1 MSNIIATVSG
11 VDGAFYVKSPD
22 GTLRE
27 LSNGDVIHEGDIVV
41 GSSSNSKNNSILLVM
56 QDGTDIVLSANE
68 EQLFDSSLANSEFSK
83 DETVTTAESLDE
95 ASDLLDIFNEVD
107 EEVDSDNMETASGSE
122 SQGSTP
128 SNASFS
134 ENFDVINDVS
144 VDVSAALRESDS
156 SQFMDKKS
164 DLNPY
169 SESSSSLPL
178 EDNSSRRVVFENE
191 NGKTDFQTPT
201 EPKIDTN
208 IESIVDTITDNF
220 VVDLTPLIVNV
231 ANLTELAEAATAAA
245 NDAAIAAQNAATV
258 ATENPTPE
266 NLAAAEA
273 AQEAA
278 VDAATAATNAA
289 ATLQAAITTLNAAAD
304 AANESVDTAA
314 AEAAVTDA
322 TTAANTATTAATQ
335 SEAATDNEVALM
347 STNVA
352 NLTELA
358 EAATAAANDAA
369 IAAQNAA
376 TVATENP
383 TPENLAAAE
392 AAQEAA
398 VDAAT
403 AATNAAAT
411 LQAAIT
417 TLNAAADAANES
429 VDTAAAEAAVTDATT
444 AANTATTAAT
454 QSEAA
459 TESLEVETE
468 GIDLHYSN
476 IGSTNGDNDYGD
488 EAALV
493 GSDNAENL
501 TTGDGDDSVIID
513 NDIESNV
520 TIDLGAG
527 DDVIEVGDDF
537 DSGYINSGKGD
548 DTVIIHDDLGDNYTG
563 ETGHISTGAG
573 DDSVTVGKLK
583 DDSTITTG
591 SGDDNVVL
599 EEVSSS
605 FDNGSVSLGS
615 GDDILEINDDLEG
628 TDGMFYGGAGN
639 DTLVLKD
646 VTQEEWDAGI
656 KEHFVGFENTILQD
670 ATLSS
675 ENDLSI
681 FDSSFIEEFDNTQDD
696 GTIRLTKTEDSSS
709 AVIDLGVENA
719 GKTVEISFNAT
730 SLGTWDNGGAYDD
743 DFIFNGEELML
754 PRGEQQ
760 SFTFET
766 TINDNGEVKIDFDSK
781 ITGSDEGVIIE
792 NFEIA
797 PSGDDW
803 SSNGATNDDNAVLLI
818 EGDETI
824 DLSALDSNNSEFIDT
839 ITLGDGA
846 QNIVNISLEDVVEL
860 TDESNIL
867 RIEGDVTDKITLNMT
882 DGNGHGHGNG
892 NRHGAD
898 GEENGWKLGDFKT
911 DAETGATYQEVTGKV
926 DDKTVTLEINAEIQ
940 IDQN

>member
-220 VVDLTPLIVNV
+220 VVDLTPLIV
-231 ANLTELAEAATAAA
+231 
-245 NDAAIAAQNAATV
+245 
-258 ATENPTPE
+258 
-266 NLAAAEA
+266 
-273 AQEAA
+273 
-278 VDAATAATNAA
+278 
-289 ATLQAAITTLNAAAD
+289 
-304 AANESVDTAA
+304 
-314 AEAAVTDA
+314 
-322 TTAANTATTAATQ
+322 
-335 SEAATDNEVALM
+335 
-347 STNVA
+347 NVA